1 MEVQPTGYNSVSDVD
16 ATPDPDGNDGTTPN
30 DMIPVTVTAGEAD
43 NDNNLVEEQTANI
56 RGNVTAD
63 TNNDNV
69 GDSPLANVTINLKDL
84 AGNIVATDVTDA
96 SGNYEF
102 LNVAPGQYTI
112 MEVQP
117 TGYNSVSDVD
127 ATPDPDGNDGAT
139 PNDMIPVTVTAGE
152 NDNDNNLVEEQT
164 GSIRG
169 TVTKDTN
176 NDNVGDSPLANV
188 TINLKDL
195 AGNIVATDVTDAS
208 GKL

>member
-1 MEVQPTGYNSVSDVD
+1 M
-16 ATPDPDGNDGTTPN
+16 
-30 DMIPVTVTAGEAD
+30 
-43 NDNNLVEEQTANI
+43 
-56 RGNVTAD
+56 
-63 TNNDNV
+63 
-69 GDSPLANVTINLKDL
+69 TINLKDL

-127 ATPDPDGNDGAT
+127 ATPDPDGNDGTT

-188 TINLKDL
+188 TINLKDP
-195 AGNIVATDVTDAS
+195 AGNIVATDVTDAQETVLECSS
-208 GKL
+208 GQYTIWKYSLRDTCK